1 MPKIEYTRRFLRSYR
16 KLSKDLQQ
24 KVSKA
29 VALLAEN
36 PRHPSLQTKPVRGS
50 AGIYEARIDINY
62 RLTYERWPE
71 DTLKLRAVGPHDE
84 MLKNP

>member
-1 MPKIEYTRRFLRSYR
+1 
-16 KLSKDLQQ
+16 
-24 KVSKA
+24 
-29 VALLAEN
+29 
-36 PRHPSLQTKPVRGS
+36 VRGS